1 MKNKMSD
8 KAGFVGWGS
17 ENSCSTAQVVTAL
30 TAAGI
35 DPTSAEF
42 TVNEN
47 NPIIN
52 LDSYKTKNGFLYTL
66 PSGAGA
72 GAMATQQVTYA
83 FESYR
88 RFAENENRL
97 YDLTDM
103 LVAVMLMNYRLFSQL
118 SVLHLDRD
126 IL

>member
-1 MKNKMSD
+1 MAVQAMAPYQNSNPKAKAAVDRAIAYMKNKMSD

-66 PSGAGA
+66 PSGAGT
-72 GAMATQQVTYA
+72 G
-83 FESYR
+83 R
-88 RFAENENRL
+88 W
-97 YDLTDM
+97 
-103 LVAVMLMNYRLFSQL
+103 QL
-118 SVLHLDRD
+118 SR
-126 IL
+126 